1 MKYCPNCG
9 KEIANDS
16 VFCEYCGTK
25 VTQEQMN
32 RPQASASS
40 SYYMSP
46 KTNMTM
52 EEASKLSV
60 AELNQELANGA
71 RFVQFSY
78 TISLVLITF
87 KRYSKVF
94 FIRDNDNMSDVRWK
108 YTLINTFLGWW
119 GIPFGPIYTIWSYVE
134 NAKGKDVTNE
144 IIAALN
150 NK

>member
-1 MKYCPNCG
+1 MRCPNCG

-16 VFCEYCGTK
+16 QFCEYCGTK
-25 VTQEQMN
+25 VIQEQMIMSKTSN
-32 RPQASASS
+32 SS
-40 SYYMSP
+40 SYSMSP

-52 EEASKLSV
+52 EEVARLSV
-60 AELNQELANGA
+60 AELNRELANGA

-78 TISLVLITF
+78 TISFVVMTI

-94 FIRDNDNMSDVRWK
+94 FIRDNGNMSDVRWK
-108 YTLINTFLGWW
+108 YTLINIFLGWW
-119 GIPFGPIYTIWSYVE
+119 GIPFGPIYTIWSFIE